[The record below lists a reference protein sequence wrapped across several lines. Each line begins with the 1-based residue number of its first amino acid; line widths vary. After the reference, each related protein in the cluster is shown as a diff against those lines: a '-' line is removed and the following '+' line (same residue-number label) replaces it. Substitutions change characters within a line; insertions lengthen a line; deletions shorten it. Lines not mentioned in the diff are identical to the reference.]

1 MSAPATL
8 LTRQF
13 LAWVARRPRSY
24 GETREAW
31 RSTCPL
37 NCAWEDALAAD
48 LVRLDG
54 GGGRVSDRS
63 PVVLTAR
70 GRALLDGG

>member
-13 LAWVARRPRSY
+13 LAWVASRPRSY

-48 LVRLDG
+48 LVRIE
-54 GGGRVSDRS
+54 GRGDRS
-63 PVVLTAR
+63 PVVLTQR